1 MTGFGN
7 SRSLFLHSQNPIL
20 LFMIS

>member
-7 SRSLFLHSQNPIL
+7 SRSLFKHSQNPIL
-20 LFMIS
+20 LFMIA